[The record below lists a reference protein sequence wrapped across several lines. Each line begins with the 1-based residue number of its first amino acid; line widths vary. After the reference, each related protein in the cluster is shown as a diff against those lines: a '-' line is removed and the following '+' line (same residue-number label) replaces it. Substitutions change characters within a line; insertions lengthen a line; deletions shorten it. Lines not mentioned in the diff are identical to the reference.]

1 MGIGTEHSDR
11 FKIYGGRNPRELPM
25 YSLDWAA
32 RLLFLPKSTLKAWV
46 FGSRWF
52 ERKSRR
58 YRDFFPL
65 IKPPN
70 PNENMLSFVNL
81 VEAHVLKSIRRKHLV
96 RMEKVRDGLTILR
109 QSHHE
114 TDHPLADID
123 LLAGGRDF
131 FKKEYGI
138 LLNLGMGQQVAMDFL
153 EIYLNRV
160 ERNPQG
166 LANKLFP
173 FTAIPVKVGKKVIE
187 QDSKIIAIDPFVSFG
202 KPIINGTGIPTDAIA
217 DRFRGGDNIE
227 TLCEEFDLPSI
238 KVQYAIRYEDAQLA
252 N

>member
-1 MGIGTEHSDR
+1 VENGNN

-25 YSLDWAA
+25 YPLDWAA
-32 RLLFLPKSTLKAWV
+32 RLLLLPKSTLKAWV
-46 FGSRWF
+46 FGSQWF
-52 ERKSRR
+52 ETASRR
-58 YRDFFPL
+58 YREFFPL
-65 IKPPN
+65 IEPPS
-70 PNENMLSFVNL
+70 PNEHMLSFVNL

-96 RMEKVRDGLTILR
+96 RMEKVRAGLTILR
-109 QSHHE
+109 KSHPE
-114 TDHPLADID
+114 TNHPLADID

-131 FKKEYGI
+131 FRKEYGI
-138 LLNLGMGQQVAMDFL
+138 LLNLSMGEQVAMDFL
-153 EIYLNRV
+153 EVYLSRV

-173 FTAIPVKVGKKVIE
+173 FTALPLKVGRKVIE
-187 QDSKIIAIDPFVSFG
+187 QDGKVIAIDPFVSFG

-217 DRFRGGDNIE
+217 DRFRGGDSIE

-238 KVQYAIRYEDAQLA
+238 KIQYAIRYEEAQLA